1 MGDDSNLETHRFS
14 LNQNALSNII
24 SSRLDDQTE
33 ERPFSCSQ
41 CWKVFKRKS
50 DLDRHEETHN
60 EGNPYRCQQCDK
72 AFKTKNYL
80 SKHIKTHNKVK
91 PYNCFKC
98 GKGFKKVAGLKN
110 HESTHNEANLPEPTE
125 QEVPAEVLESSLP
138 ALGEQNPSLE
148 VTIQTYL
155 NPDSESKGLAVA
167 PSPPILMDD
176 YLQDLEILFSTS
188 SVLSVG
194 PGPPDTMLPEPE
206 ILDLTTVTEGGSVA
220 NGQGQENLG
229 PSTLDSPISASTSE
243 EALYPM
249 HRSRPATPMSLESLV
264 KSSLSLSR

>member
-1 MGDDSNLETHRFS
+1 MGDDSNLETRRAVLS
-14 LNQNALSNII
+14 QNALSNII

-33 ERPFSCSQ
+33 ERPFSCSK

-60 EGNPYRCQQCDK
+60 EDNPYRCQQCDK
-72 AFKTKNYL
+72 TFKTKNYL

-98 GKGFKKVAGLKN
+98 GKGFKKVAVLKN

-138 ALGEQNPSLE
+138 ALGEQNTSLE

-167 PSPPILMDD
+167 PSSPILMDD
-176 YLQDLEILFSTS
+176 YLQDLEILFSTG
-188 SVLSVG
+188 SVLSVV
-194 PGPPDTMLPEPE
+194 PGLPDTMVPEPE

-229 PSTLDSPISASTSE
+229 PSTLASPISGFSFGQCFSPLQSPETPENRVFRSGFST
-243 EALYPM
+243 L
-249 HRSRPATPMSLESLV
+249 RPIF
-264 KSSLSLSR
+264 